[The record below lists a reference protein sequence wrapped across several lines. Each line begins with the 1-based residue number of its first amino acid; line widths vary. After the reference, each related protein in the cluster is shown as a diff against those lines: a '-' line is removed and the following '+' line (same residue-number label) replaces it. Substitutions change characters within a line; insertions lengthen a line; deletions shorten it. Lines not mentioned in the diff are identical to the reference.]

1 MLLWIHPIL
10 QSLTGLLALYVLWLG
25 LTRFAGRHF
34 GSRTVFRWKRH
45 VLLGKAV
52 VVIWTLGAAGGLTM
66 TYVTYGRIFPG
77 SLHFII
83 GVLALLLMLVAWLT
97 GSHLD
102 RHRDKSDVLPVLHMT
117 NNLLLLILVAM
128 QLYTGIGII
137 QSALL
142 AG

>member
-1 MLLWIHPIL
+1 MLLWIHPVV

-34 GSRTVFRWKRH
+34 GSRTVFKWKRH
-45 VLLGKAV
+45 VLLGKTV
-52 VVIWTLGAAGGLTM
+52 VAIWALGAVGGLTM
-66 TYVTYGRIFPG
+66 TFVTYGKVFPG
-77 SLHFII
+77 SLHFIV
-83 GVLALLLMLVAWLT
+83 GMLALLLMLAAWLT
-97 GSHLD
+97 GSQLD
-102 RHRDKSDVLPVLHMT
+102 RQHEKSDVLPVLHMT

-137 QSALL
+137 KSALL